1 MASIM
6 KSATT
11 GRIAA
16 RKAPVVAA
24 PAVDAR
30 FKVWQPV
37 NNK

>member
-1 MASIM
+1 M
-6 KSATT
+6 KSACT
-11 GRIAA
+11 GRVAA